1 MLLSFSSFFIANSQ
15 SVVYCCLSFF
25 FFKQKTAYE
34 MRISDWISDV
44 CSSDLLVGDATVSTA
59 DEKYGLSWH
68 GKRQARQIAL
78 TPSTGTLLPR
88 PDESVEWDGTRNLLI
103 EGDNLEVLKLLQKS
117 YNRKIKAIYI
127 DPPYNRSEE
136 HTSELQS
143 LMRISYS

>member
-1 MLLSFSSFFIANSQ
+1 
-15 SVVYCCLSFF
+15 
-25 FFKQKTAYE
+25 
-34 MRISDWISDV
+34 MRISGWSSDV
-44 CSSDLLVGDATVSTA
+44 CSSDL
-59 DEKYGLSWH
+59 
-68 GKRQARQIAL
+68 QIAL

-127 DPPYNRSEE
+127 DPPYNTGRNLIYPTDYHDGVRTYLEVTGQVEGEKKLQSNPESGGRFHTNRPEE

-143 LMRISYS
+143 LMRISYAVFCL